1 MAAFW
6 ATRFA
11 KLFLATF
18 AFAAAFVFELL
29 FMDMV
34 FDMLFMAFVF
44 KMLFLAFIFGAAFFM
59 ARDLGAMT
67 IREEEQGAPK
77 QLPRDAYPMQVTIIT
92 ALLAVLLS
100 LS

>member
-1 MAAFW
+1 MPPFLAAFW

-34 FDMLFMAFVF
+34 FEMLFMAFVF

-67 IREEEQGAPK
+67 IREEEDKAPQNNFLETPTQCK
-77 QLPRDAYPMQVTIIT
+77 SQ
-92 ALLAVLLS
+92 
-100 LS
+100 